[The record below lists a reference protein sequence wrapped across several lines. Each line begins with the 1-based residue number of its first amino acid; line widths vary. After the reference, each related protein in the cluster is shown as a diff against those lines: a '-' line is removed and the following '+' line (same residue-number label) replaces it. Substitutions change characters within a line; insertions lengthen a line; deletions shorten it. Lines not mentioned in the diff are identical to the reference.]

1 MDPKSVNLDALARM
15 DAPELLGWA
24 RDAAGRRAAIGTS
37 LQKSGVVMIDLA
49 SRLDG
54 DLRVFWIETLLDYPE
69 TYALYHRLCSR
80 YEIEIERF
88 APAAEDIEQ
97 LRRKLGQWEHFMD
110 RRSCCFVRKTLPLHR
125 AQHTLDIWISGL
137 RADQSRHRQEQAA
150 KAEWVRAGDG
160 RQILKLNPLRDW
172 DLDRVD
178 AYIDDNDVPINELY
192 GYVSDYGERF
202 SVISC
207 QRCHIPVKADMDP
220 RAGKWPWENE
230 GPKECGL
237 HIGGDGI

>member
-1 MDPKSVNLDALARM
+1 MDPRAVNLDVLAEM
-15 DAPELLGWA
+15 EAPELLDWA
-24 RDAAGRRAAIGTS
+24 FASAGRRAAIGTS
-37 LQKSGVVMIDLA
+37 LQKSGVVMIDMASKLA
-49 SRLDG
+49 MPFRA
-54 DLRVFWIETLLDYPE
+54 FWIETLLDYPE
-69 TYALYHRLCSR
+69 TYALYHRLCRR
-80 YEIEIERF
+80 YGIEIERF
-88 APAAEDIEQ
+88 APAREDVEQ

-137 RADQSRHRQEQAA
+137 RADQSRHRQEQAD
-150 KAEWVRAGDG
+150 KAQWVRAGDG
-160 RQILKLNPLRDW
+160 RKVLKLNPLQDW
-172 DLDRVD
+172 QLESID
-178 AYIDDNDVPINELY
+178 AYIERHDVPVNALY
-192 GYVSDYGERF
+192 DYVSPYGERF

-207 QRCHIPVKADMDP
+207 QRCHIPIKDSMDP